1 MTKKIMIPLMGLTLA
16 VLVGCTTNDGA
27 HHKNQKHYKEHKHNK
42 NHASTPSTRDLVGAR
57 GRDGENILNQR
68 GFEWKRTTKINNS
81 SYTFWKHKRSK
92 QCIRVQT
99 ADGRYSSIV
108 NAPAADCK

>member
-27 HHKNQKHYKEHKHNK
+27 HHKNQKHYKEYKHNK
-42 NHASTPSTRDLVGAR
+42 NLSSTPSTRDIVGAR
-57 GRDGENILNQR
+57 GRDGETILNQR
-68 GFEWKRTTKINNS
+68 GFNWKRTTKIGNS
-81 SYTFWKHKRSK
+81 SYTFWEHGKSK

-99 ADGRYSSIV
+99 ANGRYASIV
-108 NAPAADCK
+108 NAPADDCR